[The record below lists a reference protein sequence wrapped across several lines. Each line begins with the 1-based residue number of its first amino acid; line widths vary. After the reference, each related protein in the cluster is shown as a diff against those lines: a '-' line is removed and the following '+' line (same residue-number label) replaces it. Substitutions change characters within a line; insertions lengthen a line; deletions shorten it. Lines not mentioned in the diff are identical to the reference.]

1 MRVFDWR
8 EFFDEQRI
16 PYVERGANV
25 SRGEINI
32 RCPFCG
38 SADPSHHMGL
48 NLETGWWSCWRNRSQ
63 HSGKSPLRLIMKLLN
78 IPYGQARELAGL
90 GDDYVD
96 PEGFD
101 SVAARILG
109 RIKTDGP
116 APVAERRFL
125 TLDEFKPIT
134 EAVRTRRH
142 WNYLYRDRGFNG
154 TNRGIEDV
162 DALVKQYRLCAAPQS
177 SRHWADRIIIPY
189 YYERKLVTWTGRAIG
204 ESTRRY
210 RDLEVDLSL
219 MAPKET
225 LFNHDVMIGGGRVL
239 LVQEGPF
246 DALKVDF
253 YGQHYGVRSVGLSTN
268 SISEEQAHLLKL
280 AETTFERVIVA
291 MDAKTDF
298 GIVDSMRLRQQIQFI
313 GNVGIEPIPFRAGD
327 GGALTP
333 DQVRRWSIQL
343 TRN

>member
-1 MRVFDWR
+1 MRAFDWR

-63 HSGKSPLRLIMKLLN
+63 HSGKSPLRLIMKLLGV
-78 IPYGQARELAGL
+78 PYGQAREIAGL

-116 APVAERRFL
+116 APIAERRFL

-142 WNYLYRDRGFNG
+142 WNYLYRDRGFSG

-177 SRHWADRIIIPY
+177 SKHWADRIIIPY
-189 YYERKLVTWTGRAIG
+189 YYEKKLVTWTGRALG
-204 ESTRRY
+204 SSVRRY
-210 RDLEVDLSL
+210 RDLETDLSL

-268 SISEEQAHLLKL
+268 SISEDQAHLLKL
-280 AETTFERVIVA
+280 AETTFERTIVV
-291 MDAKTDF
+291 MDSKTDF
-298 GIVDSMRLRQQIQFI
+298 GLVDSMRLRQQIQFI
-313 GNVGIEPIPFRAGD
+313 SNVGIESVPFGAGD

-333 DQVRRWSIQL
+333 DQVRRWAIHL
-343 TRN
+343 TRS

>member
-1 MRVFDWR
+1 MRAFDWR

-63 HSGKSPLRLIMKLLN
+63 HSGKSPLRLIMKLLGV
-78 IPYGQARELAGL
+78 PYGQAREIAGL

-116 APVAERRFL
+116 APIAERRFL

-142 WNYLYRDRGFNG
+142 WNYLYRDRGFSG

-177 SRHWADRIIIPY
+177 SKHWADRIIIPY
-189 YYERKLVTWTGRAIG
+189 YYEKKLVTWTGRALG
-204 ESTRRY
+204 SSTRRY
-210 RDLEVDLSL
+210 RDLETDLSL

-268 SISEEQAHLLKL
+268 SISEDQAHLLKL
-280 AETTFERVIVA
+280 AETTFERTIVV
-291 MDAKTDF
+291 MDSKTDF
-298 GIVDSMRLRQQIQFI
+298 GLVDSMRLRQQIQFI
-313 GNVGIEPIPFRAGD
+313 SNVGIESVPFGAGD

-333 DQVRRWSIQL
+333 DQVRRWAIHL
-343 TRN
+343 TRS

>member
-1 MRVFDWR
+1 MRAFDWR

-63 HSGKSPLRLIMKLLN
+63 HSGKSPLRLIMKLLGV
-78 IPYGQARELAGL
+78 PYGQAREIAGL

-116 APVAERRFL
+116 APMAERRFL

-142 WNYLYRDRGFNG
+142 WNYLYRDRGFSG

-177 SRHWADRIIIPY
+177 SKHWADRIIIPY
-189 YYERKLVTWTGRAIG
+189 YYEKKLVTWTGRALG
-204 ESTRRY
+204 SSVRRY
-210 RDLEVDLSL
+210 RDLETDLSL

-268 SISEEQAHLLKL
+268 SISEDQAHLLKL
-280 AETTFERVIVA
+280 AETTFERTIVV
-291 MDAKTDF
+291 MDSKTDF
-298 GIVDSMRLRQQIQFI
+298 GLVDSMRLRQQIQFI
-313 GNVGIEPIPFRAGD
+313 SNVGIESVPFGAGD

-333 DQVRRWSIQL
+333 DQVRRWAIQL
-343 TRN
+343 TRS